1 MAASPIRRRL
11 NPAIDAYLPEDQLM
25 PMTVRPSA
33 PAGAVTP
40 PPMTGGGAGPAPG
53 PRALPPGYDSRSA
66 GLRQFNPPPAPPQ
79 LSPRINPQLGGT
91 QGGVPSP
98 PVLAPDVGVP
108 RGNPQLAGV
117 MRAPAT
123 PPRVTPSLPPTNPLG
138 DQLGGTQKL
147 PTPAAPVLAAAPV
160 LPTSPQLAGSRSL
173 MMMKMPAVRSGDA
186 GPRALPPG
194 YDSRSAGLRQFSQP
208 PVSALGPDMSAA
220 TSVGA
225 GPAPPTM
232 VGAPLPTPQANPQL
246 AGTLRLPPAPVPPA
260 LMPPSPPIN
269 PQLAGSQGFQTA
281 PAGDPR
287 QEMVDRA
294 KAQTAAAV
302 PQPAAPG
309 PPNPVVGNI
318 GSTILGQG
326 SVPAPRYLG
335 NMIGALLSGAP
346 SSAAGAAVPSAAA
359 APGAISN
366 GIRNLQSSLSRN
378 AVPVTPGSDQ
388 SNQLLING
396 VPLSVQNSAPLDR
409 TVGPGLRGASTESVR
424 DRYGN
429 VTQQP
434 IVDDPRS
441 AIPANGSTAFT
452 SNNIRS
458 LGADFQNLGNYGGDA
473 NIYGRRNPN
482 GVMEFTG
489 TGATFKPDDGTK
501 VYGPGPGQQALPR
514 TVTTPLRGAEMP
526 KDRSREI
533 LAAREKQLRDA
544 SSQFSSKAAGG
555 NLAAAQQRIYA
566 QSDAALAQNTNA
578 MLEASRLRSTDASNA
593 AQISSTERG
602 QDMVQTTQREQTA
615 STAATQRE
623 QIASTASTQRE
634 QIQAT
639 REAGQRTAQAKELL
653 AQAKNRQMTLAE
665 TKYQDE
671 YVRTVND
678 TLIKRLEVAVPGDT
692 PEIQQQRAEMLKM
705 YWANPD
711 ALPNGTPEYIVSQ
724 LQTAKEIVDIINAQ
738 QKGTF
743 VDGDFSPTL
752 GTPTE
757 RIPNVSAGASFGPDQ
772 QMGVSNLEVAF
783 RALSSLWGG
792 SDEAFDQRNPLT
804 GVGMRTYGANFDPE
818 QKAFLRARYA
828 QDAEGKAAKEK
839 AAKEGAGTL
848 SSAARRTPLRSR

>member
-11 NPAIDAYLPEDQLM
+11 NPAIDAYPPEDQLV

-117 MRAPAT
+117 MGAPAT

-160 LPTSPQLAGSRSL
+160 LPTSPQLAGSRSQ
-173 MMMKMPAVRSGDA
+173 MMKMPAVQSGDA

-225 GPAPPTM
+225 DPAMARVRAGFRGPDVIGDAGRTIM
-232 VGAPLPTPQANPQL
+232 GGAPSS
-246 AGTLRLPPAPVPPA
+246 GV
-260 LMPPSPPIN
+260 
-269 PQLAGSQGFQTA
+269 
-281 PAGDPR
+281 
-287 QEMVDRA
+287 
-294 KAQTAAAV
+294 AQ
-302 PQPAAPG
+302 
-309 PPNPVVGNI
+309 NI
-318 GSTILGQG
+318 QSIGGAILGQG
-326 SVPAPRYLG
+326 SVPAPRYPG
-335 NMIGALLSGAP
+335 NMIGAPLPGAP
-346 SSAAGAAVPSAAA
+346 SSAPSAAA
-359 APGAISN
+359 AAPGIVSN

-526 KDRSREI
+526 KDMSRQITAERDK
-533 LAAREKQLRDA
+533 ALRDA
-544 SSQFSSKAAGG
+544 ASQFPSKAASG
-555 NLAAAQQRIYA
+555 NLAAAQQLIRA
-566 QSDAALAQNTNA
+566 QHDAAQAQNTNA

-623 QIASTASTQRE
+623 QI
-634 QIQAT
+634 QAT

-653 AQAKNRQMTLAE
+653 AQARNRKMTLEE

-743 VDGDFSPTL
+743 ADGSFSPTL

-757 RIPNVSAGASFGPDQ
+757 RIPNVSAGESFGSDQ
-772 QMGVSNLEVAF
+772 QMGVSGSEILG
-783 RALSSLWGG
+783 RSLNFLYGG

-804 GVGMRTYGANFDPE
+804 GVGMRTYGANFDPK

-828 QDAEGKAAKEK
+828 QNAEGRAAEEK